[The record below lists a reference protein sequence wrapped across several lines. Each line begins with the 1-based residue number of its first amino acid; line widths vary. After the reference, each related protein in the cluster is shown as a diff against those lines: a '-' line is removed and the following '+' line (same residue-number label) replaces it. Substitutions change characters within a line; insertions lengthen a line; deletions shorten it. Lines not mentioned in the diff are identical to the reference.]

1 MTTTT
6 IGPIE
11 EHFKLT
17 RPPFPQSAEAA
28 AILNH
33 QRLRDAVDRIRFAI
47 DRDGIALLTGESGC
61 GKSTALGCLAR
72 DLDQPGYG
80 FVYVALSTLGPFSL
94 MASLMCKIGLRTRR
108 FKGECAQ
115 ELVAHL
121 RGQSKRSVLVL
132 DEAHLLPDLSLE
144 DLRLLTGECLD
155 KKSPFALVLAG
166 QPLLRER
173 LSEPQHYALA
183 QRITVRVRVG
193 SLTEGEIA
201 LFLDKH
207 MRACGAQRNL
217 FEPDAVTLIF
227 QHSRGVPRL
236 VQNLALSALL
246 AAATGGKKTVDP
258 DCVQQALVDQ
268 EAA

>member
-6 IGPIE
+6 IGIIE

-17 RPPFPQSAEAA
+17 RPPFPQAADPA

-33 QRLRDAVDRIRFAI
+33 QRLRDAVDRLRFAV

-61 GKSTALGCLAR
+61 GKSTVLGCLTR
-72 DLDQPGYG
+72 ELDHPSYTL
-80 FVYVALSTLGPFSL
+80 VYAALSTLGPFSL
-94 MASLMCKIGLRTRR
+94 LASLAAKVGLRARR
-108 FKGECAQ
+108 FKGETAQ
-115 ELVAHL
+115 DLIAHL
-121 RGQSKRSVLVL
+121 RGQAKRTVVLL
-132 DEAHLLPDLSLE
+132 DEAHLLPDQSLE

-155 KKSPFALVLAG
+155 KKSPFVLVLAG

-207 MRACGAQRNL
+207 LRAAGAQRNL

-227 QHSRGVPRL
+227 QHSRGIPRL
-236 VQNLALSALL
+236 VQNHALTALL
-246 AAATGGKKTVDP
+246 AAATAAKKTVDA
-258 DCVQQALVDQ
+258 DCVQQALLDQ